1 MIADPLTWLFSQ
13 MVKTRNAR
21 YDSGRAPVQRLR
33 LPVISVGN
41 LSMGGS
47 GKTPFVQT
55 LGRWLQAQGI
65 GYDVLS
71 RGYGR
76 SSRGVLRV
84 DPAGPASLYG
94 DEPLLLARTLGAAVF
109 VGEERYQ
116 AALEAESWDAGH
128 DRQGHGTRVHILDD
142 GFQHRRLH
150 RDFDIVLL
158 GHGDLRASLLPF
170 GRLREPL
177 SSLGRANA
185 VAAPEDLAALLAE
198 PNVWHIRR
206 RLVLHQPVATRPL
219 AFCGLAHPR
228 QFWQSLHDIGIYPVA
243 TYAFGDHH
251 LYNAR
256 DIALL
261 RRLARQHEANGF
273 VTTEKDLVKL
283 DGLGLEAVVA
293 PALTMELE
301 NANARFT
308 GMLEVAGVR

>member
-1 MIADPLTWLFSQ
+1 MIADPLTWTFAQL
-13 MVKTRNAR
+13 VRARNAR
-21 YDSGRAPVQRLR
+21 YDRGRAPVERLR

-41 LSMGGS
+41 LSVGGS

-55 LGRWLQAQGI
+55 LGRWLTAQGI

-94 DEPLLLARTLGAAVF
+94 DEPLLLARTLEAPVY
-109 VGEERYQ
+109 VGEERYLAGL
-116 AALEAESWDAGH
+116 AAEAAAGNPA
-128 DRQGHGTRVHILDD
+128 RVHILDD
-142 GFQHRRLH
+142 GFQHRQLH

-177 SSLGRANA
+177 SALERASA
-185 VAAPEDLAALLAE
+185 VVAPEDLAALLAE

-206 RLVLHQPVATRPL
+206 RLVLHEPVPTRPL
-219 AFCGLAHPR
+219 AFCGLARPR
-228 QFWQSLHDIGIYPVA
+228 QFWQSLNDIGIYPA
-243 TYAFGDHH
+243 GTYAFGDHH
-251 LYNAR
+251 RYNAK

-261 RRLARQHEANGF
+261 KRLGRQHDANGF
-273 VTTEKDLVKL
+273 VTTEKDRVKL
-283 DGLGLEAVVA
+283 DGLGLEPVAA

-308 GMLEVAGVR
+308 GMLEAAGVR